1 MGTPQE
7 VPGRRQR
14 ALTAVAYLV
23 LFVLGAVQGLIG
35 SFQYSRSPVP
45 LVAILLALV
54 IFATCVLCGWGMR
67 SFAGGLLPA
76 LGWLVVSFVLAM
88 PSSHG
93 SVIITN
99 TTAGKWY
106 LYGGAAAVAAGASTA
121 FFLRARA
128 QSRPADVRD
137 SGP

>member
-1 MGTPQE
+1 MGTPQDL
-7 VPGRRQR
+7 PGRRQR

-23 LFVLGAVQGLIG
+23 LIVLGAMQGLIG

-45 LVAILLALV
+45 LVAILLDLV

-67 SFAGGLLPA
+67 TFAGGLLPA
-76 LGWLVVSFVLAM
+76 LGWMVVSFVLAM

-106 LYGGAAAVAAGASTA
+106 LYGGTVAVAAGATTA
-121 FFLRARA
+121 FVLRARA
-128 QSRPADVRD
+128 QSRPR
-137 SGP
+137 